1 MSVLIAYEVQVLEHG
16 EWQIEAIHPDKDTA
30 LMEAR
35 RIEEGVRPR
44 ETRVVQEV
52 YDQAS
57 GHTKSTVV
65 YTTPALRE
73 DRKKTRLQ
81 AGRIR
86 GRAIR
91 EFRGK

>member
-1 MSVLIAYEVQVLEHG
+1 M
-16 EWQIEAIHPDKDTA
+16 
-30 LMEAR
+30 
-35 RIEEGVRPR
+35 
-44 ETRVVQEV
+44 VQEV